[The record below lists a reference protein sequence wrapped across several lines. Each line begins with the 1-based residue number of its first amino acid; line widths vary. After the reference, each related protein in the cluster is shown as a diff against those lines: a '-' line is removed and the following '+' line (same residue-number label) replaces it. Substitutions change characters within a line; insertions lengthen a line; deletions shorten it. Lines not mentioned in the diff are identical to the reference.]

1 MKFKSKKLI
10 GFVASLALFASLALP
25 AVAAADPSDEHV
37 PTFSLENG
45 NLDGWDYIVNAVDSS
60 KTYFTLSSEKA
71 FGGSNYSLKGVDPSS
86 TDAVALHSPLV
97 EIIPGESYKGSAQM
111 WNPQDGRASLIIRYF
126 DADKKLV
133 GSDQLVAHQ
142 QTKGSWVYTEVD
154 GKVAPPTAK
163 YIAIAASVSQLW
175 TTSGTYY
182 DDFKLYG
189 NFPEAPAAGVY
200 SFSGEDFVNVDKTY
214 ELTLKAS
221 NNADLYSIIA
231 DVEYDRNY
239 LEFVK
244 AEGAGAFSDA
254 ILTVD
259 SETPGQVSVV
269 ATLKGAEGVSEDTD
283 LITFSF
289 MPTVTG
295 SANITLLDTTITAKV
310 SGDTTGKTFSPESN
324 VVHTVLIIESNF
336 DVNKDGEV
344 NLIDLT
350 SVAYYV
356 GTDATTE
363 TSKYDINNDGKIDIV
378 DVGVIANII
387 LNQ

>member
-45 NLDGWDYIVNAVDSS
+45 NLDGWDYVVNAVDSS
-60 KTYFTLSSEKA
+60 KTYFTVSSEKA
-71 FGGSNYSLKGVDPSS
+71 YGGSNYSLKGVDPSS

-163 YIAIAASVSQLW
+163 YIAIAASISQLW

-182 DDFKLYG
+182 HRSYYSL
-189 NFPEAPAAGVY
+189 AP
-200 SFSGEDFVNVDKTY
+200 FC
-214 ELTLKAS
+214 
-221 NNADLYSIIA
+221 
-231 DVEYDRNY
+231 DV
-239 LEFVK
+239 
-244 AEGAGAFSDA
+244 
-254 ILTVD
+254 
-259 SETPGQVSVV
+259 P
-269 ATLKGAEGVSEDTD
+269 
-283 LITFSF
+283 
-289 MPTVTG
+289 
-295 SANITLLDTTITAKV
+295 
-310 SGDTTGKTFSPESN
+310 
-324 VVHTVLIIESNF
+324 
-336 DVNKDGEV
+336 
-344 NLIDLT
+344 LIDTAFAFPL
-350 SVAYYV
+350 YW
-356 GTDATTE
+356 
-363 TSKYDINNDGKIDIV
+363 
-378 DVGVIANII
+378 
-387 LNQ
+387 LLHQ